1 MKRGGLAP
9 LFRAGTIRH
18 VAGQRILVVAN
29 ETCAGRALLDELRSR
44 VSPGDEVMVVAPAL
58 NTRLR
63 HMFADTDKA
72 TAAAEER
79 LAESLRAL
87 RDAGIDARGAVGDSD
102 PVQAIEDTLFEF
114 DATQIVIS
122 THPLD
127 GSNWLERRVVSR
139 ATERFAPPI
148 THIVVDLAAEREG
161 VTSR

>member
-1 MKRGGLAP
+1 
-9 LFRAGTIRH
+9 
-18 VAGQRILVVAN
+18 
-29 ETCAGRALLDELRSR
+29 
-44 VSPGDEVMVVAPAL
+44 
-58 NTRLR
+58 
-63 HMFADTDKA
+63 MFADTDKA

-122 THPLD
+122 THPPD
-127 GSNWLERRVVSR
+127 RSNWLEKRVVSR